1 MAVPSRECSTE
12 DSSKASRAVCKGV
25 RGEASADSFKNRSGL
40 VRPSVAFLVKQL
52 AASPLRR
59 IPDARLFERRLRVAA
74 QPILA
79 KAKGAVEALAVGH

>member
-52 AASPLRR
+52 AASPFSR
-59 IPDARLFERRLRVAA
+59 IPYVHIIPAPFARRRTTYSGESTTQSKERCC
-74 QPILA
+74 
-79 KAKGAVEALAVGH
+79 